1 MKTTKLVIK
10 LHVLVIFELQVD
22 IIHLNVKGQLMYK
35 SQKRRMP
42 GLILAMD
49 LVSCLLLEIK

>member
-22 IIHLNVKGQLMYK
+22 IIHLNVKAWFDFSHGPCFL
-35 SQKRRMP
+35 SP
-42 GLILAMD
+42 I
-49 LVSCLLLEIK
+49 IN

>member
-22 IIHLNVKGQLMYK
+22 IIHLNVKGYVEICHDPEK
-35 SQKRRMP
+35 CRR
-42 GLILAMD
+42 
-49 LVSCLLLEIK
+49 

>member
-22 IIHLNVKGQLMYK
+22 IIHLNGKGQLM
-35 SQKRRMP
+35 
-42 GLILAMD
+42 
-49 LVSCLLLEIK
+49 